1 MTPIRFALHA
11 AVVGALAM
19 PFASHALI
27 LDFLDTGTK
36 TDITDTVNAY
46 RGALGTLNPN
56 NGSHFAAG
64 RREIN
69 WDGVPD
75 IQSDPNPFSG
85 NFFNQATPG
94 GRARG
99 AAFSTPGTGFLVSA
113 DDNPGTTASRFGFGN
128 DFIPFSEQRIFSPV
142 GSVITT
148 VDFFVPGEPGVAGTT
163 RGFGAVFLDVEQP
176 GLTKLDYFGV
186 NGDLLHTVMV
196 DVNATSGAMS
206 FAGALFDNA
215 VIARVVITTGNA
227 ALLANGREAPG
238 TDGVALDD
246 FIYGEPVPEPSTW
259 AMLAA
264 GLAGLGLSLRR
275 RH

>member
-1 MTPIRFALHA
+1 MKCSQV
-11 AVVGALAM
+11 AVQVAVLGALAL
-19 PFASHALI
+19 PAASQAAI
-27 LDFLDTGTK
+27 LDFLDTGSK
-36 TDITDTVNAY
+36 TDITDTVTTY
-46 RGALGTLNPN
+46 RGALGALNPN
-56 NGSHFAAG
+56 NGSHFAGG

-75 IQSDPNPFSG
+75 NFSDPNSFPG
-85 NFFNQATPG
+85 TFFNQAAPG

-99 AAFSTPGTGFLVSA
+99 AAFTTPGTGFLVSA
-113 DDNPGTTASRFGFGN
+113 DDSPGTTASRFGFGN

-148 VDFFVPGEPGVAGTT
+148 VDFFIPGQPGVAGTT

-176 GLTKLDYFGV
+176 GLTKMDYFAV
-186 NGDLLHTVMV
+186 NGDLLHSVLV
-196 DVNATSGAMS
+196 PVNATSGDMS

-215 VIARVVITTGNA
+215 VVARVVITTGNA
-227 ALLANGREAPG
+227 ALLGNGSEGPG
-238 TDGVALDD
+238 TDGVAMDD

-264 GLAGLGLSLRR
+264 GLAGLGLALRR
-275 RH
+275 RR